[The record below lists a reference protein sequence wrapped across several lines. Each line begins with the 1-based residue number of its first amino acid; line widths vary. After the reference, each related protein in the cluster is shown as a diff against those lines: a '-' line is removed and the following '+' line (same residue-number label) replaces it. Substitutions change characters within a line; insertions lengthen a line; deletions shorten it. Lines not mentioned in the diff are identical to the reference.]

1 MCSFEWIGLHFKAI
15 FRRLS
20 GFERPENSPVESF
33 QWFERPEIC
42 PVDRFQRE
50 RVGRPPSNG
59 SADPRRTGRQA
70 PDLSQGKS
78 TQKCSSRHRNCI
90 FPNLETRSNQSPA
103 LRFIELLLALLAA
116 RALPVV
122 GKGFESDAIV
132 LRWIVHISA
141 YRADILAGSLDSRHL
156 CGGMLSGGLFRSM
169 TALFSRFST
178 PRGV

>member
-59 SADPRRTGRQA
+59 PAGPGAKSRKINTEMQA
-70 PDLSQGKS
+70 K
-78 TQKCSSRHRNCI
+78 
-90 FPNLETRSNQSPA
+90 
-103 LRFIELLLALLAA
+103 
-116 RALPVV
+116 
-122 GKGFESDAIV
+122 
-132 LRWIVHISA
+132 
-141 YRADILAGSLDSRHL
+141 
-156 CGGMLSGGLFRSM
+156 
-169 TALFSRFST
+169 T
-178 PRGV
+178 P